1 MKRNGFTLIELL
13 VVVAIIGILAAVG
26 VVAYNGYTG
35 AAKKSATKNQHQVIK
50 KYILSQTLKCQ
61 VNPDGVQ
68 PTAGNYVLW
77 MSGVLASGKGV
88 YEAKQYCNYRTPN
101 NSSLAR
107 DVAHHFCYSKFYN
120 FWDSSSMN
128 PGGNRRCGV
137 NYESNIGPN
146 LKPDLG
152 QTLISCLDTSNPY
165 ECIVATQIADGE
177 IIIDKINLNL

>member
-1 MKRNGFTLIELL
+1 MKTKAFTLIELL

-35 AAKKSATKNQHQVIK
+35 ATKKNATKNQHQVIK
-50 KYILSQTLKCQ
+50 KYILTQTLKCQ
-61 VNPDGVQ
+61 MAPDGVNSKM
-68 PTAGNYVLW
+68 GNYVLW

-88 YEAKQYCNYRTPN
+88 YEAAQYCNYRTPN

-107 DVAHHFCYSKFYN
+107 DVAHHFCYSKFKN
-120 FWDSSSMN
+120 FWDSSK
-128 PGGNRRCGV
+128 RCGV
-137 NYESNIGPN
+137 NYENNVGPN

-165 ECIVATQIADGE
+165 ECIVATQITDGE